1 MKNST
6 FLLFLLSCLLGGCHQ
21 TTEPTQVALP
31 LTLVDGYGPFYPGF
45 GSLGN
50 DHKNDSEGKKL
61 WGKLY
66 LAVTGIPKHWSHVD
80 KAMVWLN
87 SYQLIYQNYLAGN
100 FTKDQFNYLQE
111 SWKWVPDTLTLSK
124 KPIKCYVYTLHGFD
138 EEKGKWAV
146 MIDTDNDLDF
156 SDETAIYPEVIKNT
170 DPYSYK
176 NPSTVNYEVYRNGHV
191 VKMKIPMVVKTMG
204 SEFLYNF
211 PQHAQ
216 TTFSKD
222 GKDYKLSVISGFTNP
237 DYENAAFVESSSIA
251 DGQRVDE
258 NKLIKISENI
268 QLDGVTY
275 KNKGVDFYNNVL
287 RLDPLSADNKEY
299 SLQIGYPFRPFSAQ
313 EFTSKQPITLADYKG
328 KYVYVDFWGTWCKGC
343 VNDIPDLEKIYTS
356 LDKDRFE
363 FIGIAADS
371 PDRLADFVK
380 KRNVRWPQILSD
392 KTNNLVDTYA
402 ITGYPTS
409 VLLDKNGVVIG
420 RDLRGDKLRNK
431 LKELSEQ

>member
-1 MKNST
+1 MKTAS
-6 FLLFLLSCLLGGCHQ
+6 LFLFLIITLVGSCHQ
-21 TTEPTQVALP
+21 AEQATQVALP
-31 LTLVDGYGPFYPGF
+31 LTLVDGYGPFHPGF
-45 GSLGN
+45 SALGN

-61 WGKLY
+61 WGKMY
-66 LAVTGIPKHWSHVD
+66 LSVTGIPKHWSHVD
-80 KAMVWLN
+80 KAIVWLN
-87 SYQLIYQNYLAGN
+87 SYQLVYQNYLAGN
-100 FTKDQFNYLQE
+100 ITKAWFNHLQE

-156 SDETAIYPEVIKNT
+156 SDETATYPEVIKNT

-176 NPSTVNYEVYRNGHV
+176 NPSIVNYEVYRNGQV
-191 VKMKIPMVVKTMG
+191 VKMKIPMVIKTMG

-216 TTFSKD
+216 TTFRKD
-222 GKDYKLSVISGFTNP
+222 GKEYKLSVISGFTNP
-237 DYENAAFVESSSIA
+237 DFENSAFVESSSFGE
-251 DGQRVDE
+251 GQRVSED
-258 NKLIKISENI
+258 KLIKINENI
-268 QLDGVTY
+268 RLDGVTY

-287 RLDPLSADNKEY
+287 RLDPLSDDNKEY

-343 VNDIPDLEKIYTS
+343 VNDIPKLKKLYAG
-356 LDKDRFE
+356 LDKNQFE
-363 FIGIAADS
+363 FIGIVQDS
-371 PDRLADFVK
+371 SEKLTKFIQKQDVQ
-380 KRNVRWPQILSD
+380 WPQILSD
-392 KTNNLVDTYA
+392 KGNKLVETYG

-409 VLLDKNGVVIG
+409 VLLDHDGVVIA
-420 RDLRGDKLRNK
+420 RNLQGDQLRNK
-431 LKELSEQ
+431 LKELREQ